1 MMPDFGGTQPISPKI
16 LEIHACSR
24 LTVSATGKYNRS
36 RTEERKSMDQRRL
49 ERLLTSLQRAESPSV
64 ISRICLVGRDSASVA
79 GAGLSRVVDGRHEM
93 LVASDDRA
101 AQVEMSQ
108 VNFAEGPCLEVMSSF
123 QPFYEPDLASPQ
135 ARDRWPSF
143 VASALDNGV
152 QAAFAFPL
160 MTGGIAVGALDLYA
174 SSPGPLG
181 QEEVENAL
189 MLAGLAAIAVDQNTG
204 ATEIADVGIGVEPAE
219 PWAHSAV
226 VHNATGVVSE
236 QLGVDVDEAFLRL
249 RAFAF
254 ATDRSLA
261 DVSRAVMARTVR
273 VESWAQHE

>member
-1 MMPDFGGTQPISPKI
+1 
-16 LEIHACSR
+16 
-24 LTVSATGKYNRS
+24 
-36 RTEERKSMDQRRL
+36 
-49 ERLLTSLQRAESPSV
+49 
-64 ISRICLVGRDSASVA
+64 
-79 GAGLSRVVDGRHEM
+79 M

-143 VASALDNGV
+143 VASAMDNGV

-181 QEEVENAL
+181 AEEVENAL

-226 VHNATGVVSE
+226 VHTQPVWCLSNWASTS
-236 QLGVDVDEAFLRL
+236 
-249 RAFAF
+249 
-254 ATDRSLA
+254 TKRSSGSALLP
-261 DVSRAVMARTVR
+261 SPPTVR
-273 VESWAQHE
+273 WPMSPGP